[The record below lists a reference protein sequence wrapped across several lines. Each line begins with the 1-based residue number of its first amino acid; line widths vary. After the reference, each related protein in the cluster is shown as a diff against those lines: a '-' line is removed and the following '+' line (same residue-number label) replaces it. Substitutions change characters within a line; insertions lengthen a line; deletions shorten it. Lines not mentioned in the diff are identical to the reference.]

1 MYIGLAKMF
10 EWWVFPY
17 DVMGKL
23 FAHPQLHR
31 HTHTHITVVMYA
43 AFKIQILHK
52 GLSGLTHLHIRG
64 VGVGQQFMFHT
75 FTLEIIF

>member
-10 EWWVFPY
+10 DWWVFPY

-43 AFKIQILHK
+43 AF
-52 GLSGLTHLHIRG
+52 
-64 VGVGQQFMFHT
+64 
-75 FTLEIIF
+75 